1 MLPMYLAV
9 ISDDDD
15 KRYFE
20 EIYLKYRQDMYR
32 IAYSILHNKEDSEDA
47 VHQVFLQISEDFD
60 KIKSIPCQ
68 ELKPYFVIII
78 RNASYN
84 IYNKNK
90 KRTDFDTES
99 ETSGSLIE
107 LDYFEKCDYE
117 KLVKTISQLPQ
128 KYKDILF
135 LRYVE
140 EFSVKEIAR
149 MLDITENTVWKRT
162 ERAKIMLKELLEKEE
177 SYAE

>member
-20 EIYLKYRQDMYR
+20 ELYLKYRQDMYR

-47 VHQVFLQISEDFD
+47 VHQAFLQISENFD
-60 KIKSIPCQ
+60 RIRSIPCQ
-68 ELKPYFVIII
+68 EMKPYFVIII

-90 KRTDFDTES
+90 KRADFDTES

-117 KLVKTISQLPQ
+117 KLVKKISQLPQ